1 MTRARTGFTLLELV
15 LVMLIILI
23 ASALAVPAIDALMAD
38 GRVKAARDMV
48 RARWADIRGRAMQ
61 EGRPYKFSIMDQTG
75 KFKIEPED
83 ITAASDTDD
92 PPLIFEGEL
101 PPEVLFSKDQ
111 SGVGAGGGGAS
122 GAPASASDYETLVVY
137 LADGTARD
145 DVQVMF
151 GKAGVKP
158 LGLKLR
164 ALTGAVTMI
173 DQQPQAQDNSQP

>member
-1 MTRARTGFTLLELV
+1 MARAGFTLLELM

-23 ASALAVPAIDALMAD
+23 ASALAVPAIDALMTD

-83 ITAASDTDD
+83 SNAPSDTDD
-92 PPLIFEGEL
+92 SPLILEGEL
-101 PPEVLFSKDQ
+101 PQDVLFSK
-111 SGVGAGGGGAS
+111 SAGGTGAS
-122 GAPASASDYETLVVY
+122 GAGASGMPPGSSDYETLAVY

-151 GKAGVKP
+151 GKAGDR
-158 LGLKLR
+158 LIGLKLR

-173 DQQPQAQDNSQP
+173 DQQPQDKQP